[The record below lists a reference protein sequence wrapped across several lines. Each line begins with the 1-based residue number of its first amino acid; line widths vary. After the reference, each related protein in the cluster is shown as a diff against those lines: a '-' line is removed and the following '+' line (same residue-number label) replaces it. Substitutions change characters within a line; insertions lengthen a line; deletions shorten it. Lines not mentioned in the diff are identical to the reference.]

1 MHKIIFYRTS
11 NGKSTVINA
20 MLRNKI
26 LPSGIGH
33 TTHCF
38 VQVEGTDAYEGHLLT
53 DDSEEHKSIGVSN
66 VRNNH
71 LPYKVK
77 IKENKLIWKV
87 TILGQVK
94 IATIL

>member
-1 MHKIIFYRTS
+1 MLCYVTRYYRVELAIPLIVFYLFCRTS

-38 VQVEGTDAYEGHLLT
+38 LQVEGTDASEGFLLT
-53 DDSEEHKSIGVSN
+53 DDSKDPKSIGVSSETH
-66 VRNNH
+66 VTCRN
-71 LPYKVK
+71 
-77 IKENKLIWKV
+77 
-87 TILGQVK
+87 
-94 IATIL
+94 